1 MNKLIISNKNN
12 NRKDEIEFY
21 DITYLYNKNLF
32 IIDINELAK
41 TITDN
46 LITYMEQYGWYDIE
60 LDDLDAETY
69 NQLGDIYDALK
80 HKVTMKLK
88 QRNIKYE
95 WK

>member
-12 NRKDEIEFY
+12 NRKDKIEFY

-46 LITYMEQYGWYDIE
+46 LITYMEQYDWYDIE
-60 LDDLDAETY
+60 LEDLDAETY

-80 HKVTMKLK
+80 HKVTMELK
-88 QRNIKYE
+88 KRNIKYE
-95 WK
+95 WE